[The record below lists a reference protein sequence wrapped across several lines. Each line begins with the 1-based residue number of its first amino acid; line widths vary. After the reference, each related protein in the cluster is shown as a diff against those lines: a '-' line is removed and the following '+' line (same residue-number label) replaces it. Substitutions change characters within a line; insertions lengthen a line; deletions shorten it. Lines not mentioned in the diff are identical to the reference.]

1 MIFSFL
7 VIVACTIAQVSYAN
21 AWFGIATP
29 PPKQVIL
36 RIIRDQTTLP
46 TTTTTAPATTVNDEE
61 ARELREYE
69 ASCRKEAAAN
79 RDPCTKVEWT
89 SSGCDYE
96 IDIECHLKTVC
107 MAFIATRNDTCLE
120 FAALDPDT
128 KRCSYTRN
136 KWCDRA
142 QKTER
147 FAKDAINRFGAL
159 FEHLAAQVSAKL

>member
-7 VIVACTIAQVSYAN
+7 VIAVCAIAQAN
-21 AWFGIATP
+21 AWSGIATP

-36 RIIRDQTTLP
+36 YIVPDP
-46 TTTTTAPATTVNDEE
+46 TTAPATTVSDDDE
-61 ARELREYE
+61 ARELRNYE
-69 ASCRKEAAAN
+69 ASCRKEMATN
-79 RDPCTKVEWT
+79 RNPCTKVAWT

-96 IDIECHLKTVC
+96 IDVECHLKTVC

-120 FAALDPDT
+120 YSNFDLDT

-142 QKTER
+142 KKTES
-147 FAKDAINRFGAL
+147 FAKDAIDRFGAL
-159 FEHLAAQVSAKL
+159 FEHLAAQVSSKF